1 MTATFSAMLDGPQ
14 SLSCL
19 VLDPPRID
27 RCDDAPWQPARD
39 CLIEAVK
46 QTGAKAVMISTLSE
60 TLSEAFSAPA
70 IAAGITPLMGLE
82 DGIAAIEALADISQS
97 WQSEP
102 PLDLWSF
109 NPADGPSMMVTE
121 DDAKKILSDNGID
134 VPRRIFVQDTT
145 DLASNVTR
153 HLYAFPWW
161 SRAWDLPIKNRT
173 RCCYP
178 QYPRYRRPWR
188 CHIIYERARWLSD

>member
-14 SLSCL
+14 SLCL
-19 VLDPPRID
+19 VLDPLALTDVMMPIS
-27 RCDDAPWQPARD
+27 ARD
-39 CLIEAVK
+39 CPIEAVK

-82 DGIAAIEALADISQS
+82 DGIAAIEALDIGQS

-145 DLASNVTR
+145 DLAS
-153 HLYAFPWW
+153 
-161 SRAWDLPIKNRT
+161 K
-173 RCCYP
+173 
-178 QYPRYRRPWR
+178 
-188 CHIIYERARWLSD
+188 